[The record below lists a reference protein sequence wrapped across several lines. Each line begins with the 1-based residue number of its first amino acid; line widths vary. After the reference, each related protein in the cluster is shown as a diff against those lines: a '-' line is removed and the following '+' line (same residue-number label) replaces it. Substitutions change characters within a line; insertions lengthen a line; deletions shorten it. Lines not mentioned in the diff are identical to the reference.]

1 MIAVFN
7 AITNIAEDIEK
18 NIFVDCDKY
27 ISNGLTDEQ
36 VHSSVNEYCSK
47 VIQREFK
54 KVKSV
59 HGFIG
64 KYSKDY
70 KTINENG
77 KYKISYVAIDNLDL
91 LDVAFSLGTIFGIY
105 EKKMDAF
112 HLKAAMYI
120 TYGPTFQLVFAS
132 KTEGVIYFS
141 YEDGEFIEQ
150 EPLELDNSGKINSTG
165 GLASEWTKE
174 HKELIDSFFNEGYRL
189 RFSDSLAL
197 DTHQILFKKGGV
209 YSSPA
214 TKSYPQG
221 KHEAIFEAFPI
232 SYIIEEAG
240 GRAISNKGRIL
251 DMTNVSIEQKVPF
264 YFGSKKEIQR
274 IEDSFLNLQ

>member
-18 NIFVDCDKY
+18 NVFVDCEKFL
-27 ISNGLTDEQ
+27 SNGLSDEQ
-36 VHSSVNEYCSK
+36 THKKVHEYCSK
-47 VIQREFK
+47 IIQNEFK
-54 KVKSV
+54 RVRSV

-64 KYSKDY
+64 RQSKKYT
-70 KTINENG
+70 TINENG

-91 LDVAFSLGTIFGIY
+91 LDVDFSLGTIFGIY
-105 EKKMDAF
+105 EKQMDAF

-132 KTEGVIYFS
+132 KSEGLIYFS
-141 YEDGEFIEQ
+141 FEDGEFIEQ
-150 EPLELDNSGKINSTG
+150 DPLSLKEKGNINSTG
-165 GLASEWTKE
+165 GLASEWSQE
-174 HKELIDSFFNEGYRL
+174 HKQLLDSFFNEGYRL

-197 DTHQILFKKGGV
+197 DTHQILFKRGGI

-214 TKSYPQG
+214 TKSFPNG
-221 KHEAIFEAFPI
+221 KTEVLFEAFPI
-232 SYIIEEAG
+232 AYIIEQAG

-251 DMTNVSIEQKVPF
+251 DMTNVKVDQKTPI
-264 YFGSKKEIQR
+264 YFGSKKEIQKV
-274 IEDSFLNLQ
+274 EDFLNKQ

>member
-18 NIFVDCDKY
+18 NVFVDCE
-27 ISNGLTDEQ
+27 SFLERGLSDEQ
-36 VHSSVNEYCSK
+36 MKENVHEYCSK
-47 VIQREFK
+47 VIHREFK

-64 KYSKDY
+64 KYKKKYS
-70 KTINENG
+70 TINEDG

-91 LDVAFSLGTIFGIY
+91 LDVNFSLGSIFGIY
-105 EKKMDAF
+105 ETHMDAF

-141 YEDGEFIEQ
+141 FENGEFIEQ
-150 EPLELDNSGKINSTG
+150 DPLLLEKEGKINSTA
-165 GLASEWTKE
+165 GLVSEWSDDHRK
-174 HKELIDSFFNEGYRL
+174 LVDSFFNKGYRL
-189 RFSDSLAL
+189 RFSDSLSL
-197 DTHQILFKKGGV
+197 DTHQILFKKGGI

-214 TKSYPQG
+214 TKSFPNG
-221 KHEAIFEAFPI
+221 KIEVLFEAFPI
-232 SYIIEEAG
+232 SYIIEQAG
-240 GRAISNKGRIL
+240 GRSISKKGRIL
-251 DMTNVSIEQKVPF
+251 DMTNVEIDQKTPM
-264 YFGSKKEIQR
+264 YFGSSKEVQIV
-274 IEDSFLNLQ
+274 EDFLLNS

>member
-18 NIFVDCDKY
+18 NVFVDCDKF
-27 ISNGLTDEQ
+27 ISSGLTDEQ
-36 VHSSVNEYCSK
+36 MHKSVNEYCSK
-47 VIQREFK
+47 VIRREFN

-64 KYSKDY
+64 KYSKKY
-70 KTINENG
+70 STINENG
-77 KYKISYVAIDNLDL
+77 RYKISYVAIDNLDL
-91 LDVAFSLGTIFGIY
+91 IDVDFSLGTIFGIY
-105 EKKMDAF
+105 EKQMDAF

-132 KTEGVIYFS
+132 KSEGVIYFS

-150 EPLELDNSGKINSTG
+150 DPLKLDNSGKINSTG

-174 HKELIDSFFNEGYRL
+174 HKELIDTFFNEGYRL

-197 DTHQILFKKGGV
+197 DTHQILFKKGGL

-214 TKSYPQG
+214 TKSFPDG
-221 KHEAIFEAFPI
+221 KHEVIFEAFPI

-240 GRAISNKGRIL
+240 GRAISPKGRIL
-251 DMTNVSIEQKVPF
+251 DMTNVSIDQKTPF
-264 YFGSKKEIQR
+264 YFGSKKEMQR
-274 IEDSFLNLQ
+274 VEDSFLN